1 MPADLLRHTLRL
13 AIATFLT
20 AAIAHRFHTVAYAW
34 YPLLAVVIVVDDNTD
49 QSFQAATSRILGTIL
64 GGLITFLVHTI
75 LGGWIG
81 VLVSML
87 LLVPVLRILGWQ
99 NALGTG
105 ALVSLMFLM
114 IPSHEELNWH
124 YVWQRTLDTA
134 LGCGIA
140 IGVSLLLWPR
150 NGAREL
156 LRLEAGLRAT
166 LLAQSRAYRRW
177 LQGLTSRPEPLPQEP
192 IAQTLLTMEGLLARE
207 LRGPHAQGLQRQ
219 RWSQRLRLWDRVH
232 HHWCAWETL
241 LLNLPG
247 LQPDGASPADGN
259 QDPLAHSVATVET
272 LLAGTS
278 APETSTALQ
287 GWQALAERRQLPL
300 LLLLALEEEQRPL
313 AASLA
318 TLRLLAPWQ

>member
-1 MPADLLRHTLRL
+1 MSADLLRQTLRM
-13 AIATFLT
+13 AIAAFLT
-20 AAIAHRFHTVAYAW
+20 AAIAHRFDAVAYVW
-34 YPLLAVVIVVDDNTD
+34 YPLLAVIIVIDDNAD
-49 QSFQAATSRILGTIL
+49 QSFKAATTRILGTIL

-87 LLVPVLRILGWQ
+87 LMVPVLRILGWQ
-99 NALGTG
+99 NALGTA

-114 IPSHEELNWH
+114 IPSHEELNWQ
-124 YVWQRTLDTA
+124 YVWQRSLDTA
-134 LGCGIA
+134 LGCAIA

-177 LQGLTSRPEPLPQEP
+177 LEGQSSRPEPLPREP
-192 IAQTLLTMEGLLARE
+192 LSQSLLAMEGLLARE
-207 LRGPHAQGLQRQ
+207 LRGPHAQDLERQ
-219 RWSQRLRLWDRVH
+219 RWSERLRLWDQAH
-232 HHWCAWETL
+232 QHWCAWETL

-247 LQPDGASPADGN
+247 LQPNAAPPADAT
-259 QDPLAHSVATVET
+259 QDPLTRSLANVET
-272 LLAGTS
+272 LLAGAP
-278 APETSTALQ
+278 APETGTAPQ

-300 LLLLALEEEQRPL
+300 LLLLALDEEQRPL

>member
-207 LRGPHAQGLQRQ
+207 LRGPHAQCLQRQ

-241 LLNLPG
+241 LLNLP
-247 LQPDGASPADGN
+247 
-259 QDPLAHSVATVET
+259 
-272 LLAGTS
+272 
-278 APETSTALQ
+278 
-287 GWQALAERRQLPL
+287 
-300 LLLLALEEEQRPL
+300 
-313 AASLA
+313 
-318 TLRLLAPWQ
+318 